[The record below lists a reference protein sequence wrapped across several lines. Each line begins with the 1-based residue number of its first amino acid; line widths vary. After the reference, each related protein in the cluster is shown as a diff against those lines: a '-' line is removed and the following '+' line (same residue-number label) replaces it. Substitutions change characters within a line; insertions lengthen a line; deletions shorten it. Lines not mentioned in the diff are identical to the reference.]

1 MERSGHLEITWR
13 LLVKVGD
20 MVRYKE
26 NEFISDR
33 VHKKFFGVIIEVS
46 SLRYKDDRNVRV
58 KWNTTHSSIL
68 WHEQR
73 TLEVISETRR
83 IS

>member
-20 MVRYKE
+20 MVRYKQS
-26 NEFISDR
+26 EFLSDHI
-33 VHKKFFGVIIEVS
+33 HKKFFGIIIEVS
-46 SLRYKDDRNVRV
+46 SLRYKDDKNVRV
-58 KWNTTHSSIL
+58 KWNTAYSSIL

-73 TLEVISETRR
+73 TLEVISE
-83 IS
+83 SG

>member
-1 MERSGHLEITWR
+1 M
-13 LLVKVGD
+13 KVGD

-26 NEFISDR
+26 SEFLSDHI
-33 VHKKFFGVIIEVS
+33 HKKFYGVIIEVS

-58 KWNTTHSSIL
+58 KWNTAYSSIL

-73 TLEVISETRR
+73 TLEVISE
-83 IS
+83 SG